1 MKRTSPRRRLWRR
14 RICRC
19 CAACPARL
27 LGAVPSVRTLL
38 AGGSLSDG
46 VERLRSH
53 PRRCPLPEMR
63 RSASGRG
70 PAGEWQS
77 SRGSLRMKTPI
88 SAADQRGLDW
98 FTRWAVLGCSLQVD
112 DRSEEQT
119 SELQSLMRISYAVF
133 CLKKKNKTTHTHQSR
148 Y

>member
-1 MKRTSPRRRLWRR
+1 M
-14 RICRC
+14 RISDWGSDVCSSD
-19 CAACPARL
+19 

-88 SAADQRGLDW
+88 SAADQRGFDW

-112 DRSEEQT
+112 DT
-119 SELQSLMRISYAVF
+119 GN
-133 CLKKKNKTTHTHQSR
+133 LKLIPPPKIGRAQV
-148 Y
+148 